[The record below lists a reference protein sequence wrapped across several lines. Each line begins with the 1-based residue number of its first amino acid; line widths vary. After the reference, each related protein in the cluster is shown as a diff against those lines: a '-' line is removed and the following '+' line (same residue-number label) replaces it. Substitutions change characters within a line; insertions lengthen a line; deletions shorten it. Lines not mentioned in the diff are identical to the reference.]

1 MKKIRTFF
9 IRTILGIMAGLF
21 LSAGI
26 TATPVQAAG
35 ISYQKA
41 VRMYN
46 NKLSYWGRRGTRL
59 NINYDLRSRSGWKYN
74 DCGKNVSMKTVH
86 CDNNL
91 RYIFRDVNGD
101 NIPEAFF
108 YSERARVMLV
118 WTIYRGQVQP
128 VATMRTSY
136 FGPQK
141 LLYNKREKTFIV
153 KSVETERMVVP
164 IHFEGRNSNFF
175 YNLANLCKF
184 LGVKFNVAML
194 FLVDEMYKNRHK
206 TFKVTFGKPIPWQT
220 FNKSRNAAEWADY
233 VRELV
238 YKL

>member
-9 IRTILGIMAGLF
+9 IRTILGIMVGLF

-26 TATPVQAAG
+26 PATPVQAAG

-46 NKLSYWGRRGTRL
+46 NKLSYWGRNGTCL

-74 DCGKNVSMKTVH
+74 DCGKTISMKTVY
-86 CDNNL
+86 DDDNL

-118 WTIYRGQVQP
+118 WTIYRGKVRQ

-136 FGPQK
+136 LGPQK
-141 LLYNKREKTFIV
+141 LFYNKKDKTFIV
-153 KSVETERMVVP
+153 KTYITGRSVSRN
-164 IHFEGRNSNFF
+164 IFKIKGRKLYINLTMSDYVGQRQSNG
-175 YNLANLCKF
+175 KIK
-184 LGVKFNVAML
+184 VKYWI
-194 FLVDEMYKNRHK
+194 D
-206 TFKVTFGKPIPWQT
+206 GKSVS
-220 FNKSRNAAEWADY
+220 KSRYRSYYKAYFRYHAAYSWGP
-233 VRELV
+233 
-238 YKL
+238 

>member
-9 IRTILGIMAGLF
+9 IRTILGIMVGLF

-26 TATPVQAAG
+26 PATPVQAAG

-46 NKLSYWGRRGTRL
+46 NKLSYWGRNGTCL

-74 DCGKNVSMKTVH
+74 DCGKTISMKTVY
-86 CDNNL
+86 DDDNL

-118 WTIYRGQVQP
+118 WTIYRGKVRP

-136 FGPQK
+136 LGPQK
-141 LLYNKREKTFIV
+141 LFYNKKDKTFIV
-153 KSVETERMVVP
+153 KTYITGRSV
-164 IHFEGRNSNFF
+164 
-175 YNLANLCKF
+175 
-184 LGVKFNVAML
+184 
-194 FLVDEMYKNRHK
+194 
-206 TFKVTFGKPIPWQT
+206 
-220 FNKSRNAAEWADY
+220 SRNIFKITGRKLYINLTMSDY
-233 VRELV
+233 VGQRQSNGKIKV
-238 YKL
+238 NYWIDGRSVSKKRYQSYYKAYYRYQAAYSWGP

>member
-9 IRTILGIMAGLF
+9 IRTILGIMVGLF

-26 TATPVQAAG
+26 PATPVQAAG

-46 NKLSYWGRRGTRL
+46 NKLSYWGRNGTCL

-74 DCGKNVSMKTVH
+74 DCGKTISMKTVY
-86 CDNNL
+86 DDDNL

-118 WTIYRGQVQP
+118 WTIYRGKVRP

-136 FGPQK
+136 LEPQK
-141 LLYNKREKTFIV
+141 LFYNKKDKTFIV
-153 KSVETERMVVP
+153 KTYITGRSVSRN
-164 IHFEGRNSNFF
+164 IFKIKGRKLYINLTMSDYVGQRQSNG
-175 YNLANLCKF
+175 KIK
-184 LGVKFNVAML
+184 VKYWI
-194 FLVDEMYKNRHK
+194 D
-206 TFKVTFGKPIPWQT
+206 GKSVS
-220 FNKSRNAAEWADY
+220 KSRYRSYYKAYFRYHAAYSWGP
-233 VRELV
+233 
-238 YKL
+238 

>member
-9 IRTILGIMAGLF
+9 IRTILGIMVGLF

-26 TATPVQAAG
+26 PATPVQAAG

-46 NKLSYWGRRGTRL
+46 NKLSYWGRNGTCL

-74 DCGKNVSMKTVH
+74 DCGKTISMKTVY
-86 CDNNL
+86 DDDNL

-101 NIPEAFF
+101 NIPETFF

-118 WTIYRGQVQP
+118 WTIYRGKVRP

-136 FGPQK
+136 LEPQK
-141 LLYNKREKTFIV
+141 LFYNKKDKTFIV
-153 KSVETERMVVP
+153 KTYITGRSVSRN
-164 IHFEGRNSNFF
+164 IFKIKGRKLYINLTMSDYVGQRQSNG
-175 YNLANLCKF
+175 KIK
-184 LGVKFNVAML
+184 VKYWI
-194 FLVDEMYKNRHK
+194 D
-206 TFKVTFGKPIPWQT
+206 GKSVS
-220 FNKSRNAAEWADY
+220 KSRYRSYYKAYFRYHAAYSWGP
-233 VRELV
+233 
-238 YKL
+238 

>member
-9 IRTILGIMAGLF
+9 IRTILGIMVGLF

-26 TATPVQAAG
+26 PATPVQAAG

-46 NKLSYWGRRGTRL
+46 NKLSYWGRNGTCL

-74 DCGKNVSMKTVH
+74 DCGKTISMKTVY
-86 CDNNL
+86 DDNL

-118 WTIYRGQVQP
+118 WTIYRGKVRP

-136 FGPQK
+136 WGPQK
-141 LLYNKREKTFIV
+141 LFYNKKDKTFIV
-153 KSVETERMVVP
+153 KTYITGRSVSRN
-164 IHFEGRNSNFF
+164 IFKIKGRKLYINLTMSDYVGQRQSNG
-175 YNLANLCKF
+175 KIK
-184 LGVKFNVAML
+184 VKYWI
-194 FLVDEMYKNRHK
+194 D
-206 TFKVTFGKPIPWQT
+206 GKSVS
-220 FNKSRNAAEWADY
+220 KSRYRSYYKAYFRYHAAYSWGP
-233 VRELV
+233 
-238 YKL
+238 

>member
-46 NKLSYWGRRGTRL
+46 NKISYWGRRGTRL

-153 KSVETERMVVP
+153 KTLITGRSVSRN
-164 IHFEGRNSNFF
+164 IFKIKGRTLYINLTMSDYVGQRQSN
-175 YNLANLCKF
+175 
-184 LGVKFNVAML
+184 G
-194 FLVDEMYKNRHK
+194 RI
-206 TFKVTFGKPIPWQT
+206 KVNYWIDGRSVS
-220 FNKSRNAAEWADY
+220 KSRYQSYYNAYFRYHAAYSWGP
-233 VRELV
+233 
-238 YKL
+238 

>member
-9 IRTILGIMAGLF
+9 IRTILGIMVGLF

-26 TATPVQAAG
+26 PATPVQAAG

-46 NKLSYWGRRGTRL
+46 NKLSYWGRNGTCL

-74 DCGKNVSMKTVH
+74 DCGKTISMKTVY
-86 CDNNL
+86 DDDNL

-118 WTIYRGQVQP
+118 WTIYRGKVRP

-136 FGPQK
+136 LGPHK
-141 LLYNKREKTFIV
+141 LFYNKKDKTFIV
-153 KSVETERMVVP
+153 KTYITGRSVSRN
-164 IHFEGRNSNFF
+164 IFKIKGRKLYINLTMSDYVGQRQSNG
-175 YNLANLCKF
+175 KIK
-184 LGVKFNVAML
+184 VKYWI
-194 FLVDEMYKNRHK
+194 D
-206 TFKVTFGKPIPWQT
+206 GKSVS
-220 FNKSRNAAEWADY
+220 KSRYRSYYKAYFRYHAAYSWGP
-233 VRELV
+233 
-238 YKL
+238 

>member
-1 MKKIRTFF
+1 
-9 IRTILGIMAGLF
+9 MAGLF

>member
-1 MKKIRTFF
+1 MF
-9 IRTILGIMAGLF
+9 
-21 LSAGI
+21 
-26 TATPVQAAG
+26 
-35 ISYQKA
+35 
-41 VRMYN
+41 N

-153 KSVETERMVVP
+153 KTLITGRSVSRN
-164 IHFEGRNSNFF
+164 IFKIKGRTLYINLTMSDYVGQRQSN
-175 YNLANLCKF
+175 
-184 LGVKFNVAML
+184 G
-194 FLVDEMYKNRHK
+194 RI
-206 TFKVTFGKPIPWQT
+206 KVNYWIDGRSVS
-220 FNKSRNAAEWADY
+220 KSRYQSYYNAYFRYHAAYSWGP
-233 VRELV
+233 
-238 YKL
+238 